1 MTQRDDSGRHDE
13 VQGRTEHDTIVVGV
27 VADGGFPT
35 KAAGKLDR
43 LLPAI
48 LNRRIDASIQWD
60 VRVSTRTMPLT
71 EENVVSLTHDLA
83 AVKSQED
90 WDMAVYV
97 TDLPRFAR
105 GRVVIADVNVHQGL
119 AIVSMPALG
128 LGVSRRLSKVILHV
142 IGKIYAAD
150 AGADAG
156 RGRRLKGMAGPV
168 ELAGSTR
175 SEIDTYIALRRAQGL
190 LRLIVGLVF
199 SNRPWRLVW
208 DLKSAIAAAA
218 AAGAFGI
225 FYSSIAQL
233 SDDMGKGRLAV
244 VTVAV
249 IVVTTMWLI
258 AYNRLW
264 ETPAGPL
271 SRRRFTIY
279 NASSIATVTISL
291 VCMYAVL
298 VLVLLTGSAIVIP
311 PEFLSNQLGHSVG
324 FMAYVDLAWLSASMG
339 MVAGALG
346 ASFDSTD
353 AIRAALYSQRE
364 AARRQ
369 QASEQEESEDR

>member
-1 MTQRDDSGRHDE
+1 M
-13 VQGRTEHDTIVVGV
+13 VVGV

-43 LLPAI
+43 RLPSI
-48 LNRRIDASIQWD
+48 LKSRIDASIEWEL
-60 VRVSTRTMPLT
+60 RISTRTMPLT

-90 WDMAVYV
+90 WDIAVYV
-97 TDLPRFAR
+97 TALPRFAQ
-105 GRVVIADVNVHQGL
+105 GRVVIADVNVAQGL
-119 AIVSMPALG
+119 AIISMPALG
-128 LGVSRRLSKVILHV
+128 FGVSRRLSKVALHLV
-142 IGKIYAAD
+142 GKIYAAD
-150 AGADAG
+150 ADVDTRADAG
-156 RGRRLKGMAGPV
+156 RGRRLKGMTGPV
-168 ELAGSTR
+168 ELAGRSH
-175 SEIDTYIALRRAQGL
+175 SEIDTYIALRRVQGW
-190 LRLIVGLVF
+190 LRLIAGMVF

-208 DLKSAIAAAA
+208 DLKSAIAAGA
-218 AAGAFGI
+218 AAGTFGI

-233 SDDMGKGRLAV
+233 SDDMGHVRLAM
-244 VTVAV
+244 VTLAV
-249 IVVTTMWLI
+249 IVVTTIWLV

-264 ETPAGPL
+264 ETPAGPF

-279 NASSIATVTISL
+279 NTSSIATVTISI

-298 VLVLLTGSAIVIP
+298 VLVLLAGSAIVIP
-311 PEFLSNQLGHSVG
+311 PAFLSNQLGHSVG
-324 FMAYVDLAWLSASMG
+324 FMAYVDLTWLSASMG

-369 QASEQEESEDR
+369 QASEQQESDDP